1 MKVGIFLHKYFP
13 YGGQQRDFIGIAQ
26 ALLDQGAEVEVF
38 LLELTEELPLKN
50 VMVHK
55 IRCPNLTNAGRAKQ
69 FARRALKLS
78 EERDVQIRLGFV
90 KMGGLDFYFCADG
103 CLKSRCDGWVKK
115 LLPRYRTYLS
125 LEAAVFDNPNTV
137 CFGLTRRQIEDYKHA
152 YGMSEERFVL
162 VKPNLREEFRQ
173 CVRSKILFKGEHR
186 LLFVASNLR
195 LKGLDRVLL
204 ACSLAC
210 LVGDKKKVLMVAGSG
225 ECEFPFL
232 KEARDK
238 GWEVRFLGPVKAL
251 RKIYAEATLLVH
263 PARKEAGGLV
273 LLEAL
278 SQGLPVIASEECGY
292 AQYVA
297 EAKAGEIVP
306 NADDPTELVRA
317 LEDMLNDESK
327 LLECSRNAREFMT
340 SGSFYSSHKDIAK
353 TLLLRHR
360 V

>member
-13 YGGQQRDFIGIAQ
+13 FGGQQRDFVGIAR

-38 LLELTEELPLKN
+38 LQEQTEELPLKN
-50 VMVHK
+50 VKVHK
-55 IRCPNLTNAGRAKQ
+55 IPCSGWTNAGRAKQ

-78 EERDVQIRLGFV
+78 EERAVQIRLGFV

-103 CLKSRCDGWVKK
+103 CLKSRCDGWMKR

-137 CFGLTRRQIEDYKHA
+137 CFGLTRRQIEDYQQA
-152 YGMSEERFVL
+152 YGVSEERFVL

-173 CVRSKILFKGEHR
+173 CARSEMPFKGEHR

-195 LKGLDRVLL
+195 LKGLDRVLQ
-204 ACSLAC
+204 ACSLAH
-210 LVGDKKKVLMVAGSG
+210 LVGDRKKILTIAGSK

-232 KEARDK
+232 KEARSN
-238 GWEVRFLGPVKAL
+238 GWEVRFIGPVKAL
-251 RKIYAEATLLVH
+251 REIYAEASLLVH

-306 NADDPTELVRA
+306 NTDDPKELVKA
-317 LEDMLNDESK
+317 LEDMLNAEGK

-340 SGSFYSSHKDIAK
+340 SGSFYSSHQDIAE
-353 TLLLRHR
+353 TLLQRHR

>member
-1 MKVGIFLHKYFP
+1 MKVGLFLHRYFP
-13 YGGQQRDFIGIAQ
+13 FGGQQRDFVGIAQ

-38 LLELTEELPLKN
+38 LQELTEELPLKN

-55 IRCPNLTNAGRAKQ
+55 IHCPGWTNAGRAKQ
-69 FARRALKLS
+69 FARRALRLS
-78 EERDVQIRLGFV
+78 EERKIQIRLGFV

-103 CLKSRCDGWVKK
+103 CLKSRCESWIKK

-125 LEAAVFDNPNTV
+125 LEAGVFDNPHTV
-137 CFGLTRRQIEDYKHA
+137 CFGLTTRQIEDYKQA
-152 YGMSEERFVL
+152 YGVSEERFVL
-162 VKPNLREEFRQ
+162 VKPNLRKEFRQ
-173 CVRSKILFKGEHR
+173 CVRSEQCINEHR

-195 LKGLDRVLL
+195 LKGLDRVLH
-204 ACSLAC
+204 ACSLAH
-210 LVGDKKKVLMVAGSG
+210 LVGDKKKILTVAGSK

-232 KEARDK
+232 KEARAK
-238 GWEVRFLGPVKAL
+238 GWKVQFLGPVKAL
-251 RKIYAEATLLVH
+251 REIYAEATLLVH

-306 NADDPTELVRA
+306 NTDDPKELVRV
-317 LEDMLNDESK
+317 LEAMLNSEGRLS
-327 LLECSRNAREFMT
+327 ECSRNARDFMT
-340 SGSFYSSHKDIAK
+340 SGSFYSSHHDIAR
-353 TLLLRHR
+353 TLLQGER